1 MVKFLLEIL
10 RNIFITGVVNIFPTA
25 ILLLLIPDDILNRLQ
40 NLVLR
45 VTKKKIDV
53 QLIVYVIPLPFV
65 IYFLSL
71 PLEN

>member
-10 RNIFITGVVNIFPTA
+10 QNIFITGVVNIFPTA
-25 ILLLLIPDDILNRLQ
+25 ILLLLIPDDILDRLQ

-53 QLIVYVIPLPFV
+53 QLIVFVIPLPFV
-65 IYFLSL
+65 IYFLSI
-71 PLEN
+71 PLES

>member
-10 RNIFITGVVNIFPTA
+10 GKIFVTGVVNIFPTA

-40 NLVLR
+40 KLVLR
-45 VTKKKIDV
+45 ITKKNIDV
-53 QLIVYVIPLPFV
+53 QLIVFVVPLPFV